1 MKLFFKFSFWLPFF
15 SFMLIL
21 FELFVQPAK
30 PLVGMGLDPV
40 FGFIRSLLPHIMDT
54 LPFLLL
60 LHFVLA
66 LLYGFA
72 LDALIKKIN
81 EAQGNE

>member
-21 FELFVQPAK
+21 FELLVQPAK
-30 PLVGMGLDPV
+30 PLVWMGLDPV
-40 FGFIRSLLPHIMDT
+40 FDFIRSLLPDIMDT
-54 LPFLLL
+54 LPSLLL
-60 LHFVLA
+60 LHFLLA
-66 LLYGFA
+66 LLYGFT

>member
-1 MKLFFKFSFWLPFF
+1 MKLFSKFSFWLPFL
-15 SFMLIL
+15 SFLLIL

-30 PLVGMGLDPV
+30 PFVWMGLDPV
-40 FGFIRSLLPHIMDT
+40 FGFIRSLLPDVIDT

-60 LHFVLA
+60 LHFLLA

-72 LDALIKKIN
+72 IDGLIKKIN
-81 EAQGNE
+81 EVQVNE

>member
-1 MKLFFKFSFWLPFF
+1 MKLFSKFSFWLPFL
-15 SFMLIL
+15 SFILIL

-30 PLVGMGLDPV
+30 PLVWMGLDPV
-40 FGFIRSLLPHIMDT
+40 FGFIRSLLRDVIDT

-60 LHFVLA
+60 LHFLLA

-72 LDALIKKIN
+72 IDGLIKKIS
-81 EAQGNE
+81 EVPGNQ